1 MNGARPGTPGA
12 TRACPHCRAIVLESA
27 AICPGCR
34 HHLRFS
40 GAGSAAEIAPGYSA
54 LNVEGTIRH
63 LRSADPCEYCV
74 VVDVRNERGEPVTR
88 QVINVGLLQ
97 PGESRRLN
105 LSVDLVPAKAATPR
119 VPSPQA
125 AATAPAAGP
134 AGLSRKP

>member
-1 MNGARPGTPGA
+1 MNVARSGTPGA

-40 GAGSAAEIAPGYSA
+40 GTGGPAETAPGYSA

-74 VVDVRNERGEPVTR
+74 VVDVRNERGEAVAR

-105 LSVDLVPAKAATPR
+105 LSVDLIPAKAGTPR
-119 VPSPQA
+119 VAPPPA
-125 AATAPAAGP
+125 AASAPAAGP
-134 AGLSRKP
+134 AGLARKP